1 MLPPDDSQDVVASQ
15 DALNRGGPTVLDR
28 VDDEV
33 VQARLHL
40 LRGIWQVVA
49 DVSRVG
55 EIDRL
60 QCVKVLHST
69 GCAVADSC

>member
-1 MLPPDDSQDVVASQ
+1 MLPPDDTQDVVASQ
-15 DALNRGGPTVLDR
+15 DALSRGGPTVLDR

-55 EIDRL
+55 VIDRL
-60 QCVKVLHST
+60 
-69 GCAVADSC
+69 